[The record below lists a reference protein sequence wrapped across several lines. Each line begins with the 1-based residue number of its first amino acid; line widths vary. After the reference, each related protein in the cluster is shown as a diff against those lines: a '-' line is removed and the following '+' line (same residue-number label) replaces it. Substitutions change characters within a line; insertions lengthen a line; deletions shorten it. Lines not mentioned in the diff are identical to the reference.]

1 MMWKRREID
10 MELPGA
16 RKRWRQG
23 NYGSY
28 EIGPMSP
35 DLALSLANSLR
46 RVLLSGL
53 PGAAI
58 TAVRIDGAQHEYQ
71 DILNVKEDV
80 TDIVQNL
87 KQIRLRCFSDRAVL
101 MYLDAQEEGIVRA
114 SDIDAPGTIEIVTP
128 SAHIATL
135 DNANARLSMEMT
147 VSVGRGFVAFDR
159 QDAREMPRGVIPIDA
174 IYSPIRHVNFTRE
187 RVQDGWQEALETILL
202 EITTD
207 GTISPDEALRQ
218 AADILR
224 RQFAVFVHS
233 TYEGDTSHKS
243 TRASDVLIPRWIYGL
258 SIDKLDLPV
267 RIVNSL
273 RRWGITCVGAVLER
287 DEKELL
293 ALRNVGEKALQQI
306 ADDLKMKDL
315 LPKL

>member
-1 MMWKRREID
+1 
-10 MELPGA
+10 MELLTA
-16 RKRWRQG
+16 RKRLRQG

-28 EIGPMSP
+28 DIGPVSA
-35 DLALSLANSLR
+35 DLSILLGNALR
-46 RVLLSGL
+46 RVLLSSL

-58 TAVRIDGAQHEYQ
+58 TSVRIEGVQHEYQ

-80 TDIVQNL
+80 TEIVHNL
-87 KQIRLRCFSDRAVL
+87 KQIRLLCFSDRAVL
-101 MYLDAQEEGIVRA
+101 MYLDAQGEGIVQA
-114 SDIDAPGTIEIVTP
+114 SDIRAPGTIEIVTP

-147 VSVGRGFVAFDR
+147 VNVGRGFVAFDA
-159 QDAREMPRGVIPIDA
+159 QDAKAMPRGVIPIDA
-174 IYSPIRHVNFTRE
+174 IYSPIRQVNFTLE
-187 RVQDGWQEALETILL
+187 HVQGALETHILL

-218 AADILR
+218 SAEILR

-243 TRASDVLIPRWIYGL
+243 TTASDVLIPQRIYEL
-258 SIDKLDLPV
+258 SIDELNLSP

-293 ALRNVGEKALQQI
+293 SLRNVGEKALQQI
-306 ADDLKMKDL
+306 ADALKMKDL